1 MNRIISIICLTL
13 AIYTIIGLVQLGYD
27 YENIGYGLHPG
38 LCLFGIVAMLGYMFV
53 VVRLAGWIESSNTGL
68 DDIEYVTH
76 EQITGRKPIQT
87 L

>member
-1 MNRIISIICLTL
+1 MNRILTTICLAL
-13 AIYTIIGLVQLGYD
+13 AIYSICGLAQLGYD
-27 YENIGYGLHPG
+27 YETVGYGLHPG
-38 LCLFGIVAMLGYMFV
+38 LCLLGITAMLGYMVV
-53 VVRLAGWIESSNTGL
+53 VVRVAGWWESTSSDM